1 MFSND
6 ELKDD
11 FATIKDL
18 KNEIENILCYI
29 DIKTKTLQEIYIEY
43 TKNKAENITNLIS
56 LDTFNFQT
64 KLIKTENKNN
74 HSIFKLFIN
83 RMYGD
88 YYKLY
93 INLLQYTKEN
103 IKKIKIFQ
111 NNDYPIYKD
120 LEFDKEYSFEIIQT
134 IHSEIISILG
144 KLNNYSIFESHN
156 INDYQK
162 RNNNGININNFV
174 SEKKYSLVIIQEK
187 IKLFIDCI
195 KSYSNFQIKYL
206 KRLIFKFKILLTQI
220 NIDINLETNYN
231 FEKNKN
237 SNHNNDEH
245 LNKFNF
251 EIDSNSSNSFEKLVE
266 DEFNKLNEE
275 IILDNNKNQLLY
287 LSDIPINKIN
297 SFNEMNKLNINQE
310 IDKLSNTSSS
320 PKTIISDLSN
330 VNSQQTPN
338 KKIFIKPEENSDL
351 LLNNIENKN
360 LIEINAKIIK
370 N

>member
-1 MFSND
+1 
-6 ELKDD
+6 
-11 FATIKDL
+11 
-18 KNEIENILCYI
+18 
-29 DIKTKTLQEIYIEY
+29 
-43 TKNKAENITNLIS
+43 
-56 LDTFNFQT
+56 
-64 KLIKTENKNN
+64 
-74 HSIFKLFIN
+74 
-83 RMYGD
+83 
-88 YYKLY
+88 
-93 INLLQYTKEN
+93 
-103 IKKIKIFQ
+103 
-111 NNDYPIYKD
+111 
-120 LEFDKEYSFEIIQT
+120 
-134 IHSEIISILG
+134 
-144 KLNNYSIFESHN
+144 
-156 INDYQK
+156 
-162 RNNNGININNFV
+162 
-174 SEKKYSLVIIQEK
+174 
-187 IKLFIDCI
+187 
-195 KSYSNFQIKYL
+195 YSNFQIKYL

-338 KKIFIKPEENSDL
+338 KKIFAK
-351 LLNNIENKN
+351 
-360 LIEINAKIIK
+360 LIIFAKHFTI
-370 N
+370 